1 MERTSKTRLSLK
13 RPGSTSSVATDT
25 PQRFESSERGPR
37 RFERDDRGSS
47 RFNRDEHSPRRFERD
62 DRSYGSSS
70 RFDRDDSHPSRFNRD
85 DSRPSRFNRDDSHPS
100 RFNRDDSRP
109 SRFNR
114 DDSRPSRFNRDDS
127 HPSRFNRDDSHPG
140 RFNRDDSRP
149 SRFNRDDSRP
159 GRFNR
164 DERSSG
170 SFERDDRGFGRA
182 SRFDRD
188 DRRPSRFNRDERS
201 YDRFERDD
209 RSSGRYE
216 RDERSFSR
224 GGYGARDEQ
233 GQSNAASPWGSAKS
247 RPPRTERGP
256 RPDRDNRHERGEREV
271 IDVNKVFVSE
281 VPIGRMVELEVCE
294 ISDKGAFVN
303 AKEHG
308 ALFIPNSQLPEG
320 LEVGNM
326 MRVFLYKDADR
337 VLATARRPYI
347 ELGMTGNLRIN
358 CVKNATAYLDL
369 GIPKELV
376 LPVSEQRF
384 RMFEGDNALVYV
396 SIDERG
402 RLFGTQCFNRYIRD
416 KARKDEFQV
425 DERVKVVGVAH
436 TPLGYR
442 VIVNDSV
449 YGLIYASEQ
458 KGELTIGKRYDGYI
472 TAVRNDGRLDVSLQ
486 EPGRDGIEH
495 AAEDIMQALHFEK
508 GHLGFNDKSDP
519 KEIEDFLHMSKGRF
533 KKAIGSLY
541 KQRLIAIVDNGIDL
555 TDEGR
560 EFCQEHFGQMRVNA
574 DIDMLDHDG
583 ADDYEG
589 REFVD
594 GADSSLQ
601 DDDEYEFIRR
611 DGDERGSF
619 DVVDGERQ
627 AFTGG
632 NEEAA
637 QAVFSELHDDNKF
650 DKERD

>member
-13 RPGSTSSVATDT
+13 RPGSTSFVATDT
-25 PQRFESSERGPR
+25 PQRFERSERGPR
-37 RFERDDRGSS
+37 RFERDERSSS
-47 RFNRDEHSPRRFERD
+47 RFNRDERSPRRYERD
-62 DRSYGSSS
+62 DRSYGRS
-70 RFDRDDSHPSRFNRD
+70 
-85 DSRPSRFNRDDSHPS
+85 SRFNRDDSHPS
-100 RFNRDDSRP
+100 RFNRD
-109 SRFNR
+109 
-114 DDSRPSRFNRDDS
+114 
-127 HPSRFNRDDSHPG
+127 
-140 RFNRDDSRP
+140 
-149 SRFNRDDSRP
+149 
-159 GRFNR
+159 
-164 DERSSG
+164 ERSSG
-170 SFERDDRGFGRA
+170 RFERDDRGFG
-182 SRFDRD
+182 
-188 DRRPSRFNRDERS
+188 RPSRFNRDERS
-201 YDRFERDD
+201 CGRFERDDRSSGRFGRDD

-224 GGYGARDEQ
+224 GGYGARDEH
-233 GQSNAASPWGSAKS
+233 GQSNATSPWGSVKS
-247 RPPRTERGP
+247 RPPRTERRP
-256 RPDRDNRHERGEREV
+256 RPDRVNRHERGEREV

-541 KQRLIAIVDNGIDL
+541 KQRLIAIVDNGIEL

-560 EFCQEHFGQMRVNA
+560 EFCQEHFGQMQVNA

-594 GADSSLQ
+594 SADSSLQ
-601 DDDEYEFIRR
+601 DDDDYEFISR

-619 DVVDGERQ
+619 DVVDGARQ

>member
-25 PQRFESSERGPR
+25 PQRFERSERGPR
-37 RFERDDRGSS
+37 RFERDERSSS
-47 RFNRDEHSPRRFERD
+47 RFNRDERSPRRYERD
-62 DRSYGSSS
+62 DRSYGRS
-70 RFDRDDSHPSRFNRD
+70 SRFNRD
-85 DSRPSRFNRDDSHPS
+85 DSRPSRFNRD
-100 RFNRDDSRP
+100 
-109 SRFNR
+109 
-114 DDSRPSRFNRDDS
+114 
-127 HPSRFNRDDSHPG
+127 
-140 RFNRDDSRP
+140 
-149 SRFNRDDSRP
+149 
-159 GRFNR
+159 
-164 DERSSG
+164 ERSSAR
-170 SFERDDRGFGRA
+170 FERDDRGFGRP

-188 DRRPSRFNRDERS
+188 DRRPSRFNSDERS
-201 YDRFERDD
+201 SGRYDRGERSTGRFGRDD

-224 GGYGARDEQ
+224 GGYGARDEH
-233 GQSNAASPWGSAKS
+233 GQSNATSPWGSVKS

-256 RPDRDNRHERGEREV
+256 RPDRVNRHDRGEREV
-271 IDVNKVFVSE
+271 IDVNKIFVSE

-326 MRVFLYKDADR
+326 MRVFLFKDADR

-402 RLFGTQCFNRYIRD
+402 RLFGTQCFNCYIRD

-560 EFCQEHFGQMRVNA
+560 EFCQEHFGQMQVNA

-601 DDDEYEFIRR
+601 DDDDYEFISR

>member
-13 RPGSTSSVATDT
+13 RPGSTSFVATDT
-25 PQRFESSERGPR
+25 PQRFERSERGPR
-37 RFERDDRGSS
+37 RFERDERSSS
-47 RFNRDEHSPRRFERD
+47 RFNRDERSPRRYERD
-62 DRSYGSSS
+62 DRSYGRSS
-70 RFDRDDSHPSRFNRD
+70 
-85 DSRPSRFNRDDSHPS
+85 
-100 RFNRDDSRP
+100 
-109 SRFNR
+109 
-114 DDSRPSRFNRDDS
+114 
-127 HPSRFNRDDSHPG
+127 
-140 RFNRDDSRP
+140 
-149 SRFNRDDSRP
+149 
-159 GRFNR
+159 RFNR

-170 SFERDDRGFGRA
+170 RFERDDRGFGRP

-188 DRRPSRFNRDERS
+188 DRCPSRFNRDERS
-201 YDRFERDD
+201 CGRFERDDRSSGRFGRDD

-224 GGYGARDEQ
+224 GGYGARDEH
-233 GQSNAASPWGSAKS
+233 GQSNATSPWGSVKS
-247 RPPRTERGP
+247 RPPRTERRP
-256 RPDRDNRHERGEREV
+256 RPDRVNRHERGEREV

-560 EFCQEHFGQMRVNA
+560 EFCQEHFGQMQVNA

-601 DDDEYEFIRR
+601 DDDDYEFISR

-619 DVVDGERQ
+619 DVVEGERQ

>member
-13 RPGSTSSVATDT
+13 RPGSTSFVATDT
-25 PQRFESSERGPR
+25 PQRFERSERGPR
-37 RFERDDRGSS
+37 RFERDERSSS
-47 RFNRDEHSPRRFERD
+47 RFNRDERSPRRYERD
-62 DRSYGSSS
+62 DRSYGRS
-70 RFDRDDSHPSRFNRD
+70 
-85 DSRPSRFNRDDSHPS
+85 SRFNRDDSHS
-100 RFNRDDSRP
+100 S
-109 SRFNR
+109 
-114 DDSRPSRFNRDDS
+114 
-127 HPSRFNRDDSHPG
+127 
-140 RFNRDDSRP
+140 
-149 SRFNRDDSRP
+149 
-159 GRFNR
+159 RFNR

-170 SFERDDRGFGRA
+170 
-182 SRFDRD
+182 RF
-188 DRRPSRFNRDERS
+188 
-201 YDRFERDD
+201 
-209 RSSGRYE
+209 E

-224 GGYGARDEQ
+224 GGYGARDEH
-233 GQSNAASPWGSAKS
+233 GQSNATSPWGSVKS
-247 RPPRTERGP
+247 RPPRTERRQ
-256 RPDRDNRHERGEREV
+256 RPDRVNRHERGEREV

-560 EFCQEHFGQMRVNA
+560 EFCQEHFGQMQVNA

-601 DDDEYEFIRR
+601 DDDDYEFISR

>member
-13 RPGSTSSVATDT
+13 RPGSTSTVATDT
-25 PQRFESSERGPR
+25 PQRFDSSERGPR
-37 RFERDDRGSS
+37 RFERDERGSS

-62 DRSYGSSS
+62 DRSYG
-70 RFDRDDSHPSRFNRD
+70 R
-85 DSRPSRFNRDDSHPS
+85 PS

-114 DDSRPSRFNRDDS
+114 DDSRPSRFDRDDS
-127 HPSRFNRDDSHPG
+127 HPNRFNRDDSH
-140 RFNRDDSRP
+140 P

-164 DERSSG
+164 DDSHPSRFNRDERSSG
-170 SFERDDRGFGRA
+170 RFERDERGFGRP

-201 YDRFERDD
+201 SGRFERDD

-233 GQSNAASPWGSAKS
+233 GQSNAASPWGSVKS
-247 RPPRTERGP
+247 RPPRTERGS
-256 RPDRDNRHERGEREV
+256 RPDRDHRHERGEREV

-560 EFCQEHFGQMRVNA
+560 EFCQEHFGQMQVNA

>member
-13 RPGSTSSVATDT
+13 RPGSTSSVATDN

-37 RFERDDRGSS
+37 RFERDERGSS
-47 RFNRDEHSPRRFERD
+47 RFNRDEHSPRRFDRD
-62 DRSYGSSS
+62 DRSYGRSSRFNRDDGRPS

-85 DSRPSRFNRDDSHPS
+85 DSHPS
-100 RFNRDDSRP
+100 RFNRDDNRP

-114 DDSRPSRFNRDDS
+114 DDSRPA
-127 HPSRFNRDDSHPG
+127 
-140 RFNRDDSRP
+140 
-149 SRFNRDDSRP
+149 
-159 GRFNR
+159 RFNR

-170 SFERDDRGFGRA
+170 SFERDDRGFGRP

-188 DRRPSRFNRDERS
+188 DRRPRRFNRDERS
-201 YDRFERDD
+201 SDRF
-209 RSSGRYE
+209 E

-233 GQSNAASPWGSAKS
+233 GQSNAASPWGSVKS
-247 RPPRTERGP
+247 RPPRTERGL

-560 EFCQEHFGQMRVNA
+560 EFCQEHFGQMQVNA

-601 DDDEYEFIRR
+601 DDDDYEFISR

-619 DVVDGERQ
+619 DVVDGERAAERQ

>member
-13 RPGSTSSVATDT
+13 RPGSTSSVATDN
-25 PQRFESSERGPR
+25 PQRFESSERSPR
-37 RFERDDRGSS
+37 RFERDERGSS
-47 RFNRDEHSPRRFERD
+47 RFNRDERSPRRFERD
-62 DRSYGSSS
+62 DRSYGRSSS
-70 RFDRDDSHPSRFNRD
+70 FDRDDSHPSRFNRD
-85 DSRPSRFNRDDSHPS
+85 DSHPSRFNRDDSHPS

-127 HPSRFNRDDSHPG
+127 HPSRFNRDDSHP
-140 RFNRDDSRP
+140 S
-149 SRFNRDDSRP
+149 
-159 GRFNR
+159 RFNR

-170 SFERDDRGFGRA
+170 RFERDERGFGRP

-201 YDRFERDD
+201 SSRFERDD
-209 RSSGRYE
+209 RSLGRYE

-233 GQSNAASPWGSAKS
+233 GQSNAASPWGSVKS
-247 RPPRTERGP
+247 RQPRT
-256 RPDRDNRHERGEREV
+256 ERGEREV

-508 GHLGFNDKSDP
+508 GHLDFNDKSDP

-560 EFCQEHFGQMRVNA
+560 DFCQEHFGQMQVNA

-601 DDDEYEFIRR
+601 DDDDYEFIRR
-611 DGDERGSF
+611 DGDEHGSF

>member
-1 MERTSKTRLSLK
+1 MEITSKTRLSLK

-25 PQRFESSERGPR
+25 PQRFESSKRGPR

-47 RFNRDEHSPRRFERD
+47 RFERD
-62 DRSYGSSS
+62 DRSYGRSS

-100 RFNRDDSRP
+100 RFNRDDSHP

-127 HPSRFNRDDSHPG
+127 
-140 RFNRDDSRP
+140 RP
-149 SRFNRDDSRP
+149 S
-159 GRFNR
+159 RFNR

-170 SFERDDRGFGRA
+170 RFERDERGFGRP

-233 GQSNAASPWGSAKS
+233 GQSNAASPWGSVKS
-247 RPPRTERGP
+247 RPPRTERGQ

-541 KQRLIAIVDNGIDL
+541 KQRLITIVDNGIDL

-560 EFCQEHFGQMRVNA
+560 EFCQEHFGQMQVNA

-601 DDDEYEFIRR
+601 DDDDYEFIRR

-619 DVVDGERQ
+619 DVVDGEHQ

>member
-13 RPGSTSSVATDT
+13 RPGTTSSVAADT

-62 DRSYGSSS
+62 DRSYGRSS
-70 RFDRDDSHPSRFNRD
+70 RFDRDDSH
-85 DSRPSRFNRDDSHPS
+85 PSRFNRDDSHPS

-127 HPSRFNRDDSHPG
+127 HPSRFNRDDSHP
-140 RFNRDDSRP
+140 S
-149 SRFNRDDSRP
+149 
-159 GRFNR
+159 RFNR

-170 SFERDDRGFGRA
+170 RFERDERGFGRP

-201 YDRFERDD
+201 SSRFERDD
-209 RSSGRYE
+209 RSLGRYE

-233 GQSNAASPWGSAKS
+233 GQSNAASPWGSVKS
-247 RPPRTERGP
+247 RQPRT
-256 RPDRDNRHERGEREV
+256 ERGEREV

-560 EFCQEHFGQMRVNA
+560 AFCQEHFGQMQVNA

-601 DDDEYEFIRR
+601 DDDDYEFISR

>member
-13 RPGSTSSVATDT
+13 RPGTTSSVATDT

-37 RFERDDRGSS
+37 RFERDERGSS

-62 DRSYGSSS
+62 DRSYGRSS

-100 RFNRDDSRP
+100 RFNRDDT
-109 SRFNR
+109 
-114 DDSRPSRFNRDDS
+114 RPSRFNRDDS
-127 HPSRFNRDDSHPG
+127 HPSRFNRDDSHPS
-140 RFNRDDSRP
+140 RFNRDDSHP
-149 SRFNRDDSRP
+149 SRFNRDDS
-159 GRFNR
+159 
-164 DERSSG
+164 
-170 SFERDDRGFGRA
+170 
-182 SRFDRD
+182 
-188 DRRPSRFNRDERS
+188 RPSRFNRDERS

-233 GQSNAASPWGSAKS
+233 GQSNAASPWGSVNS

-560 EFCQEHFGQMRVNA
+560 EFCQEHFGQMQVNA

-611 DGDERGSF
+611 DGDELGSF
-619 DVVDGERQ
+619 DVVDGEHQ

-637 QAVFSELHDDNKF
+637 QAVFSELRDDNKF

>member
-13 RPGSTSSVATDT
+13 RPGSTSSVATDN
-25 PQRFESSERGPR
+25 PQRFESSERSPR
-37 RFERDDRGSS
+37 RFERDERGSS

-62 DRSYGSSS
+62 DRSYGRS
-70 RFDRDDSHPSRFNRD
+70 
-85 DSRPSRFNRDDSHPS
+85 SRFNRDDSHPS

-114 DDSRPSRFNRDDS
+114 DDSRPRRFDRDDS
-127 HPSRFNRDDSHPG
+127 HPSRFNRD
-140 RFNRDDSRP
+140 
-149 SRFNRDDSRP
+149 
-159 GRFNR
+159 
-164 DERSSG
+164 ERSSG
-170 SFERDDRGFGRA
+170 RFERDDRGFGRP

-201 YDRFERDD
+201 SGRFERDD
-209 RSSGRYE
+209 RSSGRYDRGERSSSRFE

-233 GQSNAASPWGSAKS
+233 GQSNAASPWGSVKS

-560 EFCQEHFGQMRVNA
+560 EFCQEHFGQMQVNA

-601 DDDEYEFIRR
+601 DDDDYEFIRR

>member
-13 RPGSTSSVATDT
+13 RPGSTSFVATDT
-25 PQRFESSERGPR
+25 PQRFERSERGPR
-37 RFERDDRGSS
+37 RFERDERGSS
-47 RFNRDEHSPRRFERD
+47 RFNRDERSPRRYERD
-62 DRSYGSSS
+62 DRSYGRS
-70 RFDRDDSHPSRFNRD
+70 
-85 DSRPSRFNRDDSHPS
+85 SRFNRDDSHPS
-100 RFNRDDSRP
+100 RFNRD
-109 SRFNR
+109 
-114 DDSRPSRFNRDDS
+114 
-127 HPSRFNRDDSHPG
+127 
-140 RFNRDDSRP
+140 
-149 SRFNRDDSRP
+149 
-159 GRFNR
+159 
-164 DERSSG
+164 ERSSG
-170 SFERDDRGFGRA
+170 RFERDDRGFGRP

-188 DRRPSRFNRDERS
+188 DRCPSRFNRDERS
-201 YDRFERDD
+201 FGRFERDD

-216 RDERSFSR
+216 RDEH
-224 GGYGARDEQ
+224 
-233 GQSNAASPWGSAKS
+233 GQSNATSPWGSVKS
-247 RPPRTERGP
+247 RPPRTERRP
-256 RPDRDNRHERGEREV
+256 RPDRVNRHERGEREV

-560 EFCQEHFGQMRVNA
+560 EFCQEHFAQMQVNA

-601 DDDEYEFIRR
+601 DDYYYEFISR

>member
-13 RPGSTSSVATDT
+13 RPGTTSSVAADT
-25 PQRFESSERGPR
+25 PQRFDSSERGPR
-37 RFERDDRGSS
+37 RFERDERGSS

-62 DRSYGSSS
+62 DRSYGRSS

-85 DSRPSRFNRDDSHPS
+85 DSHPSRFNRDDSHPSRFNRDDSRPTRFNRDDSHPSRFNRDDSHPS

-109 SRFNR
+109 S
-114 DDSRPSRFNRDDS
+114 
-127 HPSRFNRDDSHPG
+127 
-140 RFNRDDSRP
+140 
-149 SRFNRDDSRP
+149 
-159 GRFNR
+159 RFNR

-201 YDRFERDD
+201 YGRYDRGE
-209 RSSGRYE
+209 RSSGRFE

-224 GGYGARDEQ
+224 GGYVARDEQ
-233 GQSNAASPWGSAKS
+233 GQSNAASPWGSVKS
-247 RPPRTERGP
+247 RPPRSERGP

-369 GIPKELV
+369 GIPKGLV

-601 DDDEYEFIRR
+601 DDDDYEFIRR

-619 DVVDGERQ
+619 DVVDGDRQ

>member
-25 PQRFESSERGPR
+25 PQRFERSERGPR
-37 RFERDDRGSS
+37 RFERDERSSS
-47 RFNRDEHSPRRFERD
+47 RFNRDERSPRRYERD
-62 DRSYGSSS
+62 DRSYGRS
-70 RFDRDDSHPSRFNRD
+70 
-85 DSRPSRFNRDDSHPS
+85 SRFNRDDSHPS
-100 RFNRDDSRP
+100 RF
-109 SRFNR
+109 
-114 DDSRPSRFNRDDS
+114 
-127 HPSRFNRDDSHPG
+127 
-140 RFNRDDSRP
+140 
-149 SRFNRDDSRP
+149 
-159 GRFNR
+159 
-164 DERSSG
+164 
-170 SFERDDRGFGRA
+170 
-182 SRFDRD
+182 DRD
-188 DRRPSRFNRDERS
+188 DRCPSRFNRDERS
-201 YDRFERDD
+201 CGRFERDD

-224 GGYGARDEQ
+224 GGYGARDEH
-233 GQSNAASPWGSAKS
+233 GQSNAASPWGSVKS
-247 RPPRTERGP
+247 RPPRTERRP
-256 RPDRDNRHERGEREV
+256 RPDRVNRHERGEREV

-560 EFCQEHFGQMRVNA
+560 EFCQEHFGQMQVNA

-601 DDDEYEFIRR
+601 DDYDYEFISR

>member
-13 RPGSTSSVATDT
+13 RPGSTSSVATDN
-25 PQRFESSERGPR
+25 PQRFESSERSPR
-37 RFERDDRGSS
+37 RFERDERGSS
-47 RFNRDEHSPRRFERD
+47 RFNRDERSPRRFERD
-62 DRSYGSSS
+62 DRSYGRSSS
-70 RFDRDDSHPSRFNRD
+70 FDRDDSHPSRFNRD
-85 DSRPSRFNRDDSHPS
+85 DSHPSRFNRDDSHPS

-127 HPSRFNRDDSHPG
+127 HPSRFNRDDSHP
-140 RFNRDDSRP
+140 S
-149 SRFNRDDSRP
+149 
-159 GRFNR
+159 RFNR

-170 SFERDDRGFGRA
+170 RFERDERGFGRP

-201 YDRFERDD
+201 SSRFERDD
-209 RSSGRYE
+209 RSLGRYE

-233 GQSNAASPWGSAKS
+233 GQSNAASPWGSVKS
-247 RPPRTERGP
+247 RQPRT
-256 RPDRDNRHERGEREV
+256 ERGEREV

-560 EFCQEHFGQMRVNA
+560 EFCQEHFGQMQVNA

-589 REFVD
+589 REFVE

-601 DDDEYEFIRR
+601 DDDDYEFISR

>member
-13 RPGSTSSVATDT
+13 RPGSTSSIATDT

-37 RFERDDRGSS
+37 RFERDERSSS
-47 RFNRDEHSPRRFERD
+47 RFNRDERSPRRYERD
-62 DRSYGSSS
+62 DRSYGRS
-70 RFDRDDSHPSRFNRD
+70 
-85 DSRPSRFNRDDSHPS
+85 SRFNRDDSHPS
-100 RFNRDDSRP
+100 RFNRDDSRQ
-109 SRFNR
+109 S
-114 DDSRPSRFNRDDS
+114 
-127 HPSRFNRDDSHPG
+127 
-140 RFNRDDSRP
+140 
-149 SRFNRDDSRP
+149 
-159 GRFNR
+159 RFNR
-164 DERSSG
+164 DERSSAR
-170 SFERDDRGFGRA
+170 FERDDRGFGRP

-188 DRRPSRFNRDERS
+188 DRRPSRFNSYERS
-201 YDRFERDD
+201 SSRFERDD
-209 RSSGRYE
+209 RTSGRYE

-224 GGYGARDEQ
+224 GGYGARDEH
-233 GQSNAASPWGSAKS
+233 GQSNATSPWGSVKS

-256 RPDRDNRHERGEREV
+256 RPDRVNRHERGEREV

-560 EFCQEHFGQMRVNA
+560 EFCQEHFGQMQVNA

-589 REFVD
+589 RDFVD
-594 GADSSLQ
+594 GADRSLQ
-601 DDDEYEFIRR
+601 DDDDYEFISR
-611 DGDERGSF
+611 DDDERGSF

>member
-13 RPGSTSSVATDT
+13 RPGTTSSVATDT

-37 RFERDDRGSS
+37 RFERDERGSS

-62 DRSYGSSS
+62 DRSYGRSS
-70 RFDRDDSHPSRFNRD
+70 RFD
-85 DSRPSRFNRDDSHPS
+85 RDDSHPS

-114 DDSRPSRFNRDDS
+114 DDSRPSRFNRD
-127 HPSRFNRDDSHPG
+127 
-140 RFNRDDSRP
+140 
-149 SRFNRDDSRP
+149 
-159 GRFNR
+159 
-164 DERSSG
+164 ERSSG
-170 SFERDDRGFGRA
+170 RFDRDDRGFGRA

-224 GGYGARDEQ
+224 GGYVARDEQ
-233 GQSNAASPWGSAKS
+233 GQSNAASPWGSVKS

-560 EFCQEHFGQMRVNA
+560 EFCQEHFGQMQVNA

-601 DDDEYEFIRR
+601 DDDDYEFIRR

>member
-13 RPGSTSSVATDT
+13 RPGTTSSVATDT

-37 RFERDDRGSS
+37 RFERDERGSS

-62 DRSYGSSS
+62 DRSYGRSS
-70 RFDRDDSHPSRFNRD
+70 RFD
-85 DSRPSRFNRDDSHPS
+85 RDDSHPS

-140 RFNRDDSRP
+140 
-149 SRFNRDDSRP
+149 RFNRDDSRP

-233 GQSNAASPWGSAKS
+233 GQSNVASPWGSVKS

-560 EFCQEHFGQMRVNA
+560 EFCQEHFGQMRVNS

-601 DDDEYEFIRR
+601 DDDDYEFIRR
-611 DGDERGSF
+611 DGDELGSF
-619 DVVDGERQ
+619 DVVDGEHH

>member
-13 RPGSTSSVATDT
+13 RPGSTSFVATDT
-25 PQRFESSERGPR
+25 PQRFERSERGPR
-37 RFERDDRGSS
+37 RFERDERSSS
-47 RFNRDEHSPRRFERD
+47 RFNRDERSPRRYERD
-62 DRSYGSSS
+62 DCSYGRS
-70 RFDRDDSHPSRFNRD
+70 
-85 DSRPSRFNRDDSHPS
+85 SRFNRDDSHPS
-100 RFNRDDSRP
+100 RFNRD
-109 SRFNR
+109 
-114 DDSRPSRFNRDDS
+114 
-127 HPSRFNRDDSHPG
+127 
-140 RFNRDDSRP
+140 
-149 SRFNRDDSRP
+149 
-159 GRFNR
+159 
-164 DERSSG
+164 ERSSG
-170 SFERDDRGFGRA
+170 RFERDDRGFGRP

-188 DRRPSRFNRDERS
+188 DRCPSRFNRDERS
-201 YDRFERDD
+201 CGRFERDDRSSGRFGRDD

-216 RDERSFSR
+216 RDESSFSR
-224 GGYGARDEQ
+224 GGYGARDEH
-233 GQSNAASPWGSAKS
+233 GQSNATSPWGSVKS
-247 RPPRTERGP
+247 RPPRTERRP
-256 RPDRDNRHERGEREV
+256 RPDRVNRHERGEREV

-560 EFCQEHFGQMRVNA
+560 KFCQEHFGQIQVNA

-594 GADSSLQ
+594 SADSSLQ
-601 DDDEYEFIRR
+601 DDDDYEFISR

-619 DVVDGERQ
+619 DVVDGARQ

>member
-13 RPGSTSSVATDT
+13 RPGTTSTVATDT
-25 PQRFESSERGPR
+25 PQRFDSSERGPR
-37 RFERDDRGSS
+37 RFERDERGSS
-47 RFNRDEHSPRRFERD
+47 RFNRDERSPRRFDRD
-62 DRSYGSSS
+62 DRSYGRST
-70 RFDRDDSHPSRFNRD
+70 RFNRDDSHPSRFNRD

-114 DDSRPSRFNRDDS
+114 DDTRPS
-127 HPSRFNRDDSHPG
+127 
-140 RFNRDDSRP
+140 
-149 SRFNRDDSRP
+149 
-159 GRFNR
+159 RFNR

-170 SFERDDRGFGRA
+170 RFDRDERGFGRA

-201 YDRFERDD
+201 TGRFERDD
-209 RSSGRYE
+209 RSSGRYDRGERSSGRYE

-233 GQSNAASPWGSAKS
+233 GQSNAASPWGSVKS
-247 RPPRTERGP
+247 RPPRTERGS

-560 EFCQEHFGQMRVNA
+560 EFCQEHFGQMQVNA

-601 DDDEYEFIRR
+601 DDDDYEFIRR

-619 DVVDGERQ
+619 DVVDGEHQ

-637 QAVFSELHDDNKF
+637 QAVFSELRDDNKF

>member
-13 RPGSTSSVATDT
+13 RPGSTSFVATDT
-25 PQRFESSERGPR
+25 PQRFERSERGPR
-37 RFERDDRGSS
+37 RFERDERSSS
-47 RFNRDEHSPRRFERD
+47 RFNRDERSPRRYERD
-62 DRSYGSSS
+62 DRSYGRS
-70 RFDRDDSHPSRFNRD
+70 
-85 DSRPSRFNRDDSHPS
+85 SRFNRDDSHPS
-100 RFNRDDSRP
+100 RFNRD
-109 SRFNR
+109 
-114 DDSRPSRFNRDDS
+114 
-127 HPSRFNRDDSHPG
+127 
-140 RFNRDDSRP
+140 
-149 SRFNRDDSRP
+149 
-159 GRFNR
+159 
-164 DERSSG
+164 ERSSDR
-170 SFERDDRGFGRA
+170 FERDDRGFGRP

-188 DRRPSRFNRDERS
+188 DRCPSRFNRDERS
-201 YDRFERDD
+201 FGRFERDD

-224 GGYGARDEQ
+224 GGYGARDDH
-233 GQSNAASPWGSAKS
+233 GQSNATSPWGSVKS
-247 RPPRTERGP
+247 RPPRTERRP
-256 RPDRDNRHERGEREV
+256 RPDRVNRHERGEREV
-271 IDVNKVFVSE
+271 IDVNKIFVSE

-560 EFCQEHFGQMRVNA
+560 EFCQEHFGQMQVNA

-601 DDDEYEFIRR
+601 DDYDYEFISR

>member
-1 MERTSKTRLSLK
+1 MEITSKTRLSLK
-13 RPGSTSSVATDT
+13 RPGTTSSVATDT

-37 RFERDDRGSS
+37 RFERDERGSS
-47 RFNRDEHSPRRFERD
+47 RFNRDERSPRRFERD
-62 DRSYGSSS
+62 DRSYGRSS
-70 RFDRDDSHPSRFNRD
+70 RFD
-85 DSRPSRFNRDDSHPS
+85 RDDSHPS

-140 RFNRDDSRP
+140 
-149 SRFNRDDSRP
+149 RFNRDDSRP

-233 GQSNAASPWGSAKS
+233 GQSNVASPWGSVKS

-601 DDDEYEFIRR
+601 DDDDYEFIRR
-611 DGDERGSF
+611 DGDELGSF
-619 DVVDGERQ
+619 DVVDGEHH

>member
-13 RPGSTSSVATDT
+13 RPGSTSSVATDN
-25 PQRFESSERGPR
+25 PQRFESSERSPR
-37 RFERDDRGSS
+37 RFERDERGSS
-47 RFNRDEHSPRRFERD
+47 RFNRDERSPRRFERD
-62 DRSYGSSS
+62 DRSYGRSSS
-70 RFDRDDSHPSRFNRD
+70 FDRDDSHPSRFNRD
-85 DSRPSRFNRDDSHPS
+85 DSHPSRFNRDDSHPS

-127 HPSRFNRDDSHPG
+127 HPSRFNRDDSHP
-140 RFNRDDSRP
+140 S
-149 SRFNRDDSRP
+149 
-159 GRFNR
+159 RFNR

-170 SFERDDRGFGRA
+170 RFERDERGFGRP

-201 YDRFERDD
+201 SSRFERDD
-209 RSSGRYE
+209 RSLGRYE

-233 GQSNAASPWGSAKS
+233 GQSNAASPWGSVKS
-247 RPPRTERGP
+247 RQPRT
-256 RPDRDNRHERGEREV
+256 ERGEREV

-560 EFCQEHFGQMRVNA
+560 EFCQEHFGQMQVNA
-574 DIDMLDHDG
+574 DIDLLDHDG

-601 DDDEYEFIRR
+601 DDDDYEFIRR

-619 DVVDGERQ
+619 DVVDGERH

-637 QAVFSELHDDNKF
+637 QAVFSELRDDNKF

>member
-1 MERTSKTRLSLK
+1 MESTSKTRLSLK

-25 PQRFESSERGPR
+25 PQRFESSKRGPR
-37 RFERDDRGSS
+37 RFERDERGSS
-47 RFNRDEHSPRRFERD
+47 RFNRDERSPRRFERD
-62 DRSYGSSS
+62 DRSYGRSS

-114 DDSRPSRFNRDDS
+114 DDSRPSRFNRDDY
-127 HPSRFNRDDSHPG
+127 HPSRFNRDDSH
-140 RFNRDDSRP
+140 
-149 SRFNRDDSRP
+149 
-159 GRFNR
+159 
-164 DERSSG
+164 
-170 SFERDDRGFGRA
+170 
-182 SRFDRD
+182 
-188 DRRPSRFNRDERS
+188 PSRFNRDERS

-233 GQSNAASPWGSAKS
+233 GQSNVASPWGSVKS

-560 EFCQEHFGQMRVNA
+560 EFCQEHFGQMQVNA

-601 DDDEYEFIRR
+601 DDDDYEFIRR

>member
-13 RPGSTSSVATDT
+13 RPGSTSSVATDN
-25 PQRFESSERGPR
+25 PQRFESSERSPR
-37 RFERDDRGSS
+37 RFERDERGSS
-47 RFNRDEHSPRRFERD
+47 RFNRDERSPRRFERD
-62 DRSYGSSS
+62 DRSYGRSSS
-70 RFDRDDSHPSRFNRD
+70 FDRDDSHPSRFNRD
-85 DSRPSRFNRDDSHPS
+85 DSHPSRFNRDDSHPS

-127 HPSRFNRDDSHPG
+127 HPSRFNRDDSHP
-140 RFNRDDSRP
+140 S
-149 SRFNRDDSRP
+149 
-159 GRFNR
+159 RFNR

-170 SFERDDRGFGRA
+170 RFERDERGFGRP

-201 YDRFERDD
+201 SSRFERDD
-209 RSSGRYE
+209 RSLGRYE

-233 GQSNAASPWGSAKS
+233 GQSNAASPWGSVKS
-247 RPPRTERGP
+247 RQPRT
-256 RPDRDNRHERGEREV
+256 ERGEREV

-560 EFCQEHFGQMRVNA
+560 EFCQEHFGQMQVNA

-601 DDDEYEFIRR
+601 DDDDYEFIRR

-619 DVVDGERQ
+619 DVVDGERH

-637 QAVFSELHDDNKF
+637 QAVFSELRDDNKF

>member
-13 RPGSTSSVATDT
+13 RPGTTSSVATDT

-37 RFERDDRGSS
+37 RFERDERGSS
-47 RFNRDEHSPRRFERD
+47 RFNRDERSPRRFERD
-62 DRSYGSSS
+62 DRSYGRSS
-70 RFDRDDSHPSRFNRD
+70 RFD
-85 DSRPSRFNRDDSHPS
+85 RDDSHPS

-149 SRFNRDDSRP
+149 

-182 SRFDRD
+182 RRFERD

-233 GQSNAASPWGSAKS
+233 GQSNVASPWGSVKS

-560 EFCQEHFGQMRVNA
+560 EFCQEHFGQMQVNA

-601 DDDEYEFIRR
+601 DDDDYEFIRR
-611 DGDERGSF
+611 DGDELGSF
-619 DVVDGERQ
+619 DVVDGEHH

>member
-13 RPGSTSSVATDT
+13 RPGTTSTVATDT
-25 PQRFESSERGPR
+25 PQRFDSSERGPR
-37 RFERDDRGSS
+37 RFERDERGSS

-62 DRSYGSSS
+62 DRSYGRSS
-70 RFDRDDSHPSRFNRD
+70 RFDRDDSHPSRFNRDDSHPSRFNRD

-100 RFNRDDSRP
+100 RFNRD
-109 SRFNR
+109 
-114 DDSRPSRFNRDDS
+114 
-127 HPSRFNRDDSHPG
+127 
-140 RFNRDDSRP
+140 
-149 SRFNRDDSRP
+149 
-159 GRFNR
+159 
-164 DERSSG
+164 ERSSG
-170 SFERDDRGFGRA
+170 RFERDERGFGRP

-188 DRRPSRFNRDERS
+188 DRRTSRFNRDERS
-201 YDRFERDD
+201 HDRFERDD

-416 KARKDEFQV
+416 KARKEEFQV

-560 EFCQEHFGQMRVNA
+560 EFCQEHFGQMQVNA

-601 DDDEYEFIRR
+601 DDDDYEYIRR

-619 DVVDGERQ
+619 NVVDGEHQ

>member
-1 MERTSKTRLSLK
+1 MEITSKTRLSLK

-62 DRSYGSSS
+62 DRSYGRSS

-114 DDSRPSRFNRDDS
+114 DDSRPSRFNRD
-127 HPSRFNRDDSHPG
+127 
-140 RFNRDDSRP
+140 
-149 SRFNRDDSRP
+149 
-159 GRFNR
+159 
-164 DERSSG
+164 ERSSG
-170 SFERDDRGFGRA
+170 
-182 SRFDRD
+182 
-188 DRRPSRFNRDERS
+188 
-201 YDRFERDD
+201 RFERDD
-209 RSSGRYE
+209 RSLGRYE

-233 GQSNAASPWGSAKS
+233 GQSNAASPWGSVKS

-560 EFCQEHFGQMRVNA
+560 EFCQEHFGQMQVNA

-601 DDDEYEFIRR
+601 DDDDYEFIRR

>member
-13 RPGSTSSVATDT
+13 RPGSTSSVTTDT
-25 PQRFESSERGPR
+25 PQRFESSERGSR
-37 RFERDDRGSS
+37 RFERDARGPS
-47 RFNRDEHSPRRFERD
+47 RFNRDERSPRRFERD
-62 DRSYGSSS
+62 DRSYGRSS
-70 RFDRDDSHPSRFNRD
+70 RFDRDDSH
-85 DSRPSRFNRDDSHPS
+85 PSRFNRDDSHPS

-114 DDSRPSRFNRDDS
+114 DDSRPSRFDRDD
-127 HPSRFNRDDSHPG
+127 N
-140 RFNRDDSRP
+140 RP
-149 SRFNRDDSRP
+149 S
-159 GRFNR
+159 RFNR

-170 SFERDDRGFGRA
+170 SFERDDRGFGRP

-188 DRRPSRFNRDERS
+188 DRRTSRFNRDERS
-201 YDRFERDD
+201 SDRFERDDRSSSRYDRYERSSGRFERDD

-224 GGYGARDEQ
+224 GGYGARYEQ
-233 GQSNAASPWGSAKS
+233 GQSNAASPWGSVKS
-247 RPPRTERGP
+247 RPPRSERGS

-560 EFCQEHFGQMRVNA
+560 AFCQEHFGQMQVNA

-589 REFVD
+589 REFVE

-601 DDDEYEFIRR
+601 DDDDYEFIRR
-611 DGDERGSF
+611 DGDERSSF
-619 DVVDGERQ
+619 DIVDGERQ

-637 QAVFSELHDDNKF
+637 QAVFSELRDDNKF

>member
-13 RPGSTSSVATDT
+13 RPGSTSFVATDT
-25 PQRFESSERGPR
+25 PQRFERSERGPR
-37 RFERDDRGSS
+37 RFERDERGSS
-47 RFNRDEHSPRRFERD
+47 RFNRDERSPRRYERD
-62 DRSYGSSS
+62 DRSYGRS
-70 RFDRDDSHPSRFNRD
+70 
-85 DSRPSRFNRDDSHPS
+85 SRFNRDDSHPS
-100 RFNRDDSRP
+100 RFNRD
-109 SRFNR
+109 
-114 DDSRPSRFNRDDS
+114 
-127 HPSRFNRDDSHPG
+127 
-140 RFNRDDSRP
+140 
-149 SRFNRDDSRP
+149 
-159 GRFNR
+159 
-164 DERSSG
+164 ERSSG
-170 SFERDDRGFGRA
+170 RFERDDRGFGRP

-188 DRRPSRFNRDERS
+188 DRCPSRFNRDERS
-201 YDRFERDD
+201 FGRFERDD

-224 GGYGARDEQ
+224 GGYGARDEH
-233 GQSNAASPWGSAKS
+233 GQSNATSPWGSVKS

-256 RPDRDNRHERGEREV
+256 RPDRVNRHDRGEREV
-271 IDVNKVFVSE
+271 IDVNKIFVSE

-560 EFCQEHFGQMRVNA
+560 EFCQEHFGQMQVNA

-601 DDDEYEFIRR
+601 DDDDYEFISR

>member
-1 MERTSKTRLSLK
+1 MEITSKTRLSLK
-13 RPGSTSSVATDT
+13 RPGTTSSVATDT

-37 RFERDDRGSS
+37 RFERDERGSS
-47 RFNRDEHSPRRFERD
+47 RFNRDERSPRRFERD
-62 DRSYGSSS
+62 DRSYGRSS
-70 RFDRDDSHPSRFNRD
+70 RFD
-85 DSRPSRFNRDDSHPS
+85 RDDSHPS

-140 RFNRDDSRP
+140 
-149 SRFNRDDSRP
+149 RFNRDDSRP

-233 GQSNAASPWGSAKS
+233 GQSNVASPWGSVKS

-347 ELGMTGNLRIN
+347 ELGMAGNLRIN

-560 EFCQEHFGQMRVNA
+560 EFCQEHFGQMRVNS

-601 DDDEYEFIRR
+601 DDDDYEFIRR
-611 DGDERGSF
+611 DGDELGSF
-619 DVVDGERQ
+619 DVVDGEHH

>member
-13 RPGSTSSVATDT
+13 RPGSTSFVATDT
-25 PQRFESSERGPR
+25 PQRFERSERGPR
-37 RFERDDRGSS
+37 RFERDERGSS
-47 RFNRDEHSPRRFERD
+47 RFNRDERSPRRYERD
-62 DRSYGSSS
+62 DRSYGRS
-70 RFDRDDSHPSRFNRD
+70 
-85 DSRPSRFNRDDSHPS
+85 SRFNRDDSHPS
-100 RFNRDDSRP
+100 RFNRDERSSGRFERDDRGFGRP
-109 SRFNR
+109 SRFDR
-114 DDSRPSRFNRDDS
+114 DDRCPS
-127 HPSRFNRDDSHPG
+127 
-140 RFNRDDSRP
+140 
-149 SRFNRDDSRP
+149 
-159 GRFNR
+159 RFNR

-170 SFERDDRGFGRA
+170 RYDRG
-182 SRFDRD
+182 
-188 DRRPSRFNRDERS
+188 ERS
-201 YDRFERDD
+201 TGRFGRDD

-216 RDERSFSR
+216 RDERSFIR
-224 GGYGARDEQ
+224 GGYGVRDEQ
-233 GQSNAASPWGSAKS
+233 GQSNATSPWGSVKS

-256 RPDRDNRHERGEREV
+256 RPDRVNRHERGEREV

-560 EFCQEHFGQMRVNA
+560 EFCQEHFGQMQVNA

-601 DDDEYEFIRR
+601 DDDDYEFISR

>member
-13 RPGSTSSVATDT
+13 RLGNTSSVATDT
-25 PQRFESSERGPR
+25 PQRFENSDRGPR

-62 DRSYGSSS
+62 DRSYGRSS

-85 DSRPSRFNRDDSHPS
+85 DSHPSRFNRDDSHPS
-100 RFNRDDSRP
+100 RFNRDDG
-109 SRFNR
+109 
-114 DDSRPSRFNRDDS
+114 RPSRFNRDDS
-127 HPSRFNRDDSHPG
+127 HPSRFNRDDSHP
-140 RFNRDDSRP
+140 

-170 SFERDDRGFGRA
+170 RFDRDDRGFGRP

-201 YDRFERDD
+201 SGRFERDD
-209 RSSGRYE
+209 RSSGRYDRGERSSGRFE

-233 GQSNAASPWGSAKS
+233 GQSNAASPWGSVKS

-256 RPDRDNRHERGEREV
+256 RPDRDNRHERGERNV

-560 EFCQEHFGQMRVNA
+560 EFCQEHFGQMQVNA

-601 DDDEYEFIRR
+601 YDDEYEFIRR
-611 DGDERGSF
+611 DGDEHGSF

>member
-13 RPGSTSSVATDT
+13 RPGSTSFVATDT
-25 PQRFESSERGPR
+25 PQRFERSERGPR
-37 RFERDDRGSS
+37 RFERDERSSS
-47 RFNRDEHSPRRFERD
+47 RFNRDERSPRRYERD
-62 DRSYGSSS
+62 DRSYGRS
-70 RFDRDDSHPSRFNRD
+70 
-85 DSRPSRFNRDDSHPS
+85 SRFNRDDSHPS
-100 RFNRDDSRP
+100 RFNRD
-109 SRFNR
+109 
-114 DDSRPSRFNRDDS
+114 
-127 HPSRFNRDDSHPG
+127 
-140 RFNRDDSRP
+140 
-149 SRFNRDDSRP
+149 
-159 GRFNR
+159 
-164 DERSSG
+164 ERSSG
-170 SFERDDRGFGRA
+170 RFERDDRGFG
-182 SRFDRD
+182 
-188 DRRPSRFNRDERS
+188 RPSRFNRDERS
-201 YDRFERDD
+201 CGRFERDDRSSGRFGRDD

-224 GGYGARDEQ
+224 GGYGARDEH
-233 GQSNAASPWGSAKS
+233 GQSNATSPWGSVKS
-247 RPPRTERGP
+247 RPPRTEHRP
-256 RPDRDNRHERGEREV
+256 RPDRVNRHERGEREV

-541 KQRLIAIVDNGIDL
+541 KQRLIAIVDNGIEL

-560 EFCQEHFGQMRVNA
+560 EFCQEHFGQMQVNA

-594 GADSSLQ
+594 SADSSLQ
-601 DDDEYEFIRR
+601 DDDDYEFISR

-619 DVVDGERQ
+619 DVVDGARQ